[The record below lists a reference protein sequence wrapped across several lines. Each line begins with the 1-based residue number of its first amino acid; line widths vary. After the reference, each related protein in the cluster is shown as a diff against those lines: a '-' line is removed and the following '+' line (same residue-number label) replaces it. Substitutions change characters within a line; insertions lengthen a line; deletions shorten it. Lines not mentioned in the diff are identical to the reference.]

1 MDLETKFAKLEE
13 RAVKDDGTFSGYA
26 SKFNMVDQ
34 DGDIVLPGAFTK
46 TLSARQPKMLW
57 GHDTNK
63 PIGLWDVVEV
73 DSVGLRVEGKLL
85 LTTAMGRETYE
96 LMKAGVVDGMS
107 IGYLT
112 RKSETRGGN
121 RGLIEVDLYE
131 ISVVT
136 FPMLEAA
143 KIESVKSIND
153 VILATKTSGDFA
165 PLKRAV
171 EGALRDAGFPAWLAK
186 AQAALAPQ
194 ALGDGP
200 RDASASEI
208 AKLIK
213 EKFSFL

>member
-13 RAVKDDGTFSGYA
+13 QAVKDDGSFSGYA
-26 SKFNMVDQ
+26 SKFDMVDQ

-46 TLSARQPKMLW
+46 TLAARRPKMLW

-73 DSVGLRVEGKLL
+73 DSIGLRVEGKLL

-112 RKSETRGGN
+112 RKSETRAGN
-121 RGLIEVDLYE
+121 RGLIEVDLFE

-153 VILATKTSGDFA
+153 AILATKASGDFA

-194 ALGDGP
+194 ALGEGP

-213 EKFSFL
+213 ENFSFI